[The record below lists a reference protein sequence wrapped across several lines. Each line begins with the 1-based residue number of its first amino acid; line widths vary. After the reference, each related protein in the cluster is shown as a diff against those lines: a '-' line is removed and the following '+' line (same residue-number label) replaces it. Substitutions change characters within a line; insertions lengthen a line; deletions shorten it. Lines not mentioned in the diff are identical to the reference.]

1 MIKILNSIDI
11 TNLLAQYHQLEK
23 EIQWTSSGHKGQQSG
38 LQFKDNEDPWT
49 SVRALEGGDVLVMS
63 HSSFSV
69 MGAIMNP
76 KGIILYHPFWHKP
89 MTRWL
94 NTTSPSF
101 PKAFIDAL
109 TRL

>member
-1 MIKILNSIDI
+1 MTSQTHGVGDRVKGTMTLKPSD
-11 TNLLAQYHQLEK
+11 YRLE
-23 EIQWTSSGHKGQQSG
+23 EFDFPNVIMHN
-38 LQFKDNEDPWT
+38 NEDPWT
-49 SVRALEGGDVLVMS
+49 SVQALQEGDVLVMS

-101 PKAFIDAL
+101 PKLFIDAL
-109 TRL
+109 T